1 MLPSKRQQSYSK
13 VFKADLFGLMFLS
26 MKIGKR
32 KTILWS
38 GTKGR
43 QKILLVRWDRP
54 SPYTQKNPPKNHS
67 TLHSTIYS
75 FVYKQFGAERFDAQT
90 FQQLVT
96 TRLQILDCD
105 GFIFS
110 HPYPSAHIHR
120 QIFFAIPKLFFP
132 KSWIFFTICA
142 GKVCYKVCNM
152 YYKVCNMRYK
162 VSNMCYKLC
171 NKNFLIG

>member
-1 MLPSKRQQSYSK
+1 MQNYSK

-43 QKILLVRWDRP
+43 QKSCLFVGTDHLLIRKKIPQKTIQPFILLFIHLYISILMLNGLKRKPFSNP
-54 SPYTQKNPPKNHS
+54 SPNTG
-67 TLHSTIYS
+67 LWR
-75 FVYKQFGAERFDAQT
+75 VYFS
-90 FQQLVT
+90 LV
-96 TRLQILDCD
+96 
-105 GFIFS
+105 
-110 HPYPSAHIHR
+110 PYPSFHNHR
-120 QIFFAIPKLFFP
+120 QIFFAIPETFLP
-132 KSWIFFTICA
+132 KSLIFFTICA
-142 GKVCYKVCNM
+142 EKVCYKVCNM

-171 NKNFLIG
+171 NKNFLIGQEKLSCG